1 MIVFTFHKSMCFLLL
16 FFDIYAPLCS
26 ISFSLS
32 SVQWNST
39 YFIFLSSLR
48 EKEHKQINGR
58 WPVAGVAEVLVSRR
72 THTLPEGHSHSSDIA
87 DCFRWKPG
95 LLLQIFCF
103 WKKPPNQ
110 DLLEF
115 LNLAVLISV
124 SFKTPCTKQKPSVG
138 WIWPSFHFKTSA
150 IT

>member
-1 MIVFTFHKSMCFLLL
+1 MIVFTFHKNMCSLLL
-16 FFDIYAPLCS
+16 FFDIYTPLFNFL
-26 ISFSLS
+26 FSLICEIK
-32 SVQWNST
+32 QHIF
-39 YFIFLSSLR
+39 YFSLKFER
-48 EKEHKQINGR
+48 EKEEHKQINGR
-58 WPVAGVAEVLVSRR
+58 WPVAGVAEVLVSR
-72 THTLPEGHSHSSDIA
+72 THTLPEGHSHSSDVA

-138 WIWPSFHFKTSA
+138 WIWPSLHLKTSA